1 MNRYF
6 IISQPYGCTEPIA
19 ISDNHGGWIRS
30 REALAIEAERNRLL
44 EENTQLRATIKRIR
58 DMLIKIVNDEDDR
71 KCAEWDQA
79 KKKR

>member
-1 MNRYF
+1 MIRYS
-6 IISQPYGCTEPIA
+6 IITPPYDCTEAIA
-19 ISDNHGGWIRS
+19 ISNNHGGWIRS
-30 REALAIEAERNRLL
+30 HEALAIEAERNRLL
-44 EENTQLRATIKRIR
+44 EENSQLRATIKRIR